1 MIHVIETVI
10 FALFITTTALIASLI
25 LLKRRMTELK
35 NVTDPLIKNKKL
47 RQTERYKAIIYVCLP
62 EYILPI
68 GIFIKL
74 NRILVIIIVTLTLSI
89 WIYSFIKVFRIRK
102 KYPI

>member
-1 MIHVIETVI
+1 MIQVIETVV
-10 FALFITTTALIASLI
+10 FALFITSIALIASLI
-25 LLKRRMTELK
+25 MLRRRMLELK

-47 RQTERYKAIIYVCLP
+47 RQVEKYKAIIYVCLP

-74 NRILVIIIVTLTLSI
+74 NRILAIIIVILTVGI
-89 WIYSFIKVFRIRK
+89 WIYSFIKVFRISK